1 MKPCPAC
8 GRALPEINRYC
19 THCGAAAASDVERTA
34 TPGMSR
40 PSAKEQLNLNILYGM
55 ITVLIVSVIM
65 PPWETPPSQPAAFL
79 GFHFIL
85 SPPQPDAIV
94 SRMLLTIELTTTAIA
109 GLYLSFLFRTKP

>member
-19 THCGAAAASDVERTA
+19 TQCGASVAGSA
-34 TPGMSR
+34 GR
-40 PSAKEQLNLNILYGM
+40 PSAALTPDSGKEQLNLNILYGM
-55 ITVLIVSVIM
+55 VTVLIVSLLM
-65 PPWETPPSQPAAFL
+65 PPWETPPSPPAAFL

-94 SRMLLTIELTTTAIA
+94 SRLLLTIELTTTAIA
-109 GLYLSFLFRTKP
+109 GLYLSFLFREKR

>member
-19 THCGAAAASDVERTA
+19 TYCGAGVSPDTKETA
-34 TPGMSR
+34 VPQTSGFAR
-40 PSAKEQLNLNILYGM
+40 EQLNLNILYGM
-55 ITVLIVSVIM
+55 VTVLIVSIIM

-94 SRMLLTIELTTTAIA
+94 SRLLLTIELTTTAIA
-109 GLYLSFLFRTKP
+109 GLYLSFLFRSKP

>member
-1 MKPCPAC
+1 MQPCPSC

-19 THCGAAAASDVERTA
+19 TNCGAALGFHV
-34 TPGMSR
+34 TPA
-40 PSAKEQLNLNILYGM
+40 PAPKKDQPAPEQLNLYILYGM
-55 ITVLIVSVIM
+55 VTVLVVSILI
-65 PPWETPPSQPAAFL
+65 PPWESPPSQPAAFL

-109 GLYLSFLFRTKP
+109 GLYLSFLFRTR

>member
-1 MKPCPAC
+1 MPS
-8 GRALPEINRYC
+8 E
-19 THCGAAAASDVERTA
+19 TERTA
-34 TPGMSR
+34 TPPTSN
-40 PSAKEQLNLNILYGM
+40 PTAKEQLNLNILYGM
-55 ITVLIVSVIM
+55 IGVLLVSILM

-85 SPPQPDAIV
+85 SPPQPDAMV